1 MDPYAVVV
9 LIPVYNDWTAASM
22 LLEQLDGAMSGKG
35 LSVRV
40 LLVDDGSTDPAG
52 TTFDAV
58 QLSSIDDILLLS
70 LRRNFG
76 HQRAIA
82 IGLAYLESEL
92 PCDAVVVMDGDGED
106 DPADVPRLIERCSAL
121 GNTKVVFAERT
132 RRVDSLTFRAF
143 YACYRAAHWV
153 LTGVKVRVGN
163 FSVIPRQV
171 LRKLV
176 TVSELWNHYAAAV
189 YAAKLPRDTIET
201 TRRPRLHGHSKMN
214 FASLVGH
221 GLSAMSVHGEA
232 LAIRLL
238 FGSLLVGFGFLA
250 GLGLL
255 AGAMTNGYRTASTSA
270 IIVGAVSALA
280 LSAEL
285 VGMALMLALRTLQ
298 GRAASG
304 FLPLRDYKFYVDR
317 VAPLRVRAD
326 SAARGMRVS

>member
-1 MDPYAVVV
+1 VDPYALVI
-9 LIPVYNDWTAASM
+9 LIPAYNDWVAVSL
-22 LLEQLDGAMSGKG
+22 LLEQLDRSLAGKE
-35 LSVRV
+35 LHARV
-40 LLVDDGSTDPAG
+40 LLVDDGSTEPAG
-52 TTFDAV
+52 TAFDAV
-58 QLSSIDDILLLS
+58 QLSSIDDTLILS

-82 IGLAYLESEL
+82 IGLAFVESEL

-106 DPADVPRLIERCSAL
+106 DPADVPRLIERCRAL
-121 GNTKVVFAERT
+121 GNTRVVFAERT

-143 YACYRAAHWV
+143 YACYRAAHWA

-163 FSVIPRQV
+163 FSIIPRQV

-189 YAAKLPRDTIET
+189 FVAKLPRDTVET
-201 TRRPRLHGHSKMN
+201 TRRPRLHGRSKMN
-214 FASLVGH
+214 FGSLVGH

-238 FGSLLVGFGFLA
+238 FGSLIVGFAVVAALA
-250 GLGLL
+250 LM
-255 AGAMTNGYRTASTSA
+255 AGATGGYGTASTSV
-270 IIVGAVSALA
+270 IVVGAVFALG

-304 FLPLRDYKFYVDR
+304 FLPLRDYKFFVDT
-317 VAPLRVRAD
+317 VAPLRIRAGR
-326 SAARGMRVS
+326 AADTVRVS

>member
-9 LIPVYNDWTAASM
+9 LIPVFNDWIAASM
-22 LLEQLDGAMSGKG
+22 LLDQLDGVLSGKG
-35 LSVRV
+35 LRVRV
-40 LLVDDGSTDPAG
+40 LLIDDGSTESVGDA
-52 TTFDAV
+52 FDA
-58 QLSSIDDILLLS
+58 LRLNAIDDIQLLS

-92 PCDAVVVMDGDGED
+92 PCDAVVIMDGDGED
-106 DPADVPRLIERCSAL
+106 DPADIPRLIERCRAL
-121 GNTKVVFAERT
+121 GNTKIVFAERT
-132 RRVDSLTFRAF
+132 RRVDSHTFRAF

-163 FSVIPRQV
+163 FSVIPWQV

-189 YAAKLPRDTIET
+189 YAAKLPRDSIET
-201 TRRPRLHGHSKMN
+201 SRRPRLHGQSKMN
-214 FASLVGH
+214 FGSLVGH

-232 LAIRLL
+232 LAVRLL
-238 FGSLLVGFGFLA
+238 FGSLIVGFGFFVGLA
-250 GLGLL
+250 LL
-255 AGAMTNGYRTASTSA
+255 AGAMAGGYRTASTSVT
-270 IIVGAVSALA
+270 IVGAVFALG

-285 VGMALMLALRTLQ
+285 VGMALVLALRTLQ

-304 FLPLRDYKFYVDR
+304 FLPLRDYKFYIDT

-326 SAARGMRVS
+326 SAPHGMRVS